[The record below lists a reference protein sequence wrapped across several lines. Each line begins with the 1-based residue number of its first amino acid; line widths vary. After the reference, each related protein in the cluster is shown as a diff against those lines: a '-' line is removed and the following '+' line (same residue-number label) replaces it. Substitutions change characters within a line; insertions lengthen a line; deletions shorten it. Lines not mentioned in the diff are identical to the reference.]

1 VAEKILVVDDDR
13 EMVEL
18 IELFLSNAGF
28 KTLSAFSGEE
38 ALEKTF
44 KENPD
49 LILLDI
55 MMPKIDGWEVLRRI
69 KNDPQVQDTPVAFIT
84 ARTQNIDK
92 MIGLSVMKAA
102 GYITKPFSKQELL
115 TEVRRI
121 IDESKRSAGERT
133 PPWPPRQ

>member
-1 VAEKILVVDDDR
+1 MGEKILIVDDDR

-18 IELFLSNAGF
+18 IELFLGNAGYA
-28 KTLSAFSGEE
+28 TIRAFSGEE

-44 KENPD
+44 REKPD

-55 MMPKIDGWEVLRRI
+55 MMPRIDGWEVLRRI
-69 KNDPQVQDTPVAFIT
+69 KNDPEVQNTPVAFIT

-121 IDESKRSAGERT
+121 LDERRRSTGGS
-133 PPWPPRQ
+133 

>member
-1 VAEKILVVDDDR
+1 MAEKILVVDDDR

-28 KTLSAFSGEE
+28 LTISAFSGEE

-44 KENPD
+44 KEKPD
-49 LILLDI
+49 LMLLDI
-55 MMPKIDGWEVLRRI
+55 MMPRIDGWEVLRRI

-121 IDESKRSAGERT
+121 IDEHKRSSGE
-133 PPWPPRQ
+133 Q

>member
-1 VAEKILVVDDDR
+1 MAEKILIVDDDR

-18 IELFLSNAGF
+18 IELFLGNAGYE
-28 KTLSAFSGEE
+28 TIAAFSGEE

-44 KENPD
+44 REKPD
-49 LILLDI
+49 LMLLDI

-69 KNDPQVQDTPVAFIT
+69 KNDPEMRDTPVAFIT

-115 TEVRRI
+115 TEVKRILDERR
-121 IDESKRSAGERT
+121 RSISSS
-133 PPWPPRQ
+133 

>member
-1 VAEKILVVDDDR
+1 LSEKILIVDDDR

-28 KTLSAFSGEE
+28 VTLSAFSGEE
-38 ALEKTF
+38 ALEKAF
-44 KENPD
+44 KEKPD

-69 KNDPQVQDTPVAFIT
+69 KNDPEAQDIPVAFIT

-92 MIGLSVMKAA
+92 MIGLSVMKAE

-121 IDESKRSAGERT
+121 IDESKRNSG
-133 PPWPPRQ
+133 

>member
-1 VAEKILVVDDDR
+1 MAQKILVVDDDR

-28 KTLSAFSGEE
+28 LTLSAFSGEE

-44 KENPD
+44 KEKPD

-121 IDESKRSAGERT
+121 IDERRRGSGD
-133 PPWPPRQ
+133 

>member
-1 VAEKILVVDDDR
+1 MAETILIVDDDR

-18 IELFLSNAGF
+18 IELFLGNAGY
-28 KTLSAFSGEE
+28 KTIVAFSGEE

-44 KENPD
+44 REKPD

-69 KNDPQVQDTPVAFIT
+69 KNDPEVQDTPVAFIT

-115 TEVRRI
+115 TEVKRI
-121 IDESKRSAGERT
+121 LDERSRSVGSS
-133 PPWPPRQ
+133 

>member
-1 VAEKILVVDDDR
+1 MAEKILVVDDDR

-18 IELFLSNAGF
+18 IELFLGNAGY
-28 KTLSAFSGEE
+28 TTISAFSGEE

-44 KENPD
+44 REKPD

-55 MMPKIDGWEVLRRI
+55 MMPRVDGWEVLRRI
-69 KNDPQVQDTPVAFIT
+69 KNDPETRNTPVAFIT

-121 IDESKRSAGERT
+121 LDERRRGQAPS
-133 PPWPPRQ
+133 

>member
-1 VAEKILVVDDDR
+1 MAEKILVVDDDR

-18 IELFLSNAGF
+18 IELFLNNAGF
-28 KTLSAFSGEE
+28 HTISAFSGAE

-44 KENPD
+44 EEKPD

-69 KNDPQVQDTPVAFIT
+69 KNDPEARNTPVAFIT

-121 IDESKRSAGERT
+121 IDERKQGSGD
-133 PPWPPRQ
+133 Q